1 MRGDAWGGGNG
12 SSSRVIRGGWG
23 GGRAGGCLTRERG
36 ARRYASNAR
45 ERSDESA
52 LGTFV
57 YQWEAAR
64 AGESVFTRENLLA
77 MRETESLVLGSS
89 YDAFCRLQY
98 DAMGAPVGC
107 VAHLSPLLYFFPSY
121 DASGKP
127 VYDGGG
133 DLVDDPDAVVRDL
146 FARNV
151 SAFGYFL
158 GDFDPSTN
166 VVGITR
172 AKYPIG
178 SPLKATSTGVNEEE
192 ALRSFL
198 DPIETAL
205 FRRYDMR
212 GNFVS
217 SPYMR
222 PTREKPPASM
232 ITRWDNEI
240 LRRRD
245 SARVISSDLAW
256 AIGSIAGVWLFM
268 VFNTGS
274 VFIATVG
281 MFEILASF
289 PIAILI
295 YRYVFRIGYLGS
307 IQALSIFICLG
318 IGADDV
324 FVYWDAFRQSAQR
337 ACSSGDSELHERLMS
352 SSTRASKAIFVTSL
366 TTTGAFLAT
375 AWSSITPLAGFG
387 ILSATMIA
395 VLFAMNI
402 VMFPAALVIY
412 ARYFE
417 RMRTFRCPC
426 IDRIKLMNDADGDVG
441 KAGKLCRIERFFN
454 GPFYDAINSRAVRFA
469 LISGFIVTFVFSS
482 RFCLRL
488 ETPSKL
494 EKWYDS
500 RHLSQRFVDREQ
512 ASFMPSDDDV
522 VVKVDIFWGLNGVD
536 MSGVNRWDL
545 NSRGR
550 LVLDSAFDVSPAASQ
565 AHVFEAC
572 LLLRST
578 SCFSPGCNDGRLT
591 RKVDCFME
599 AFREYVGPSN
609 FPVPQNKFFER
620 LWEFR
625 ASPAGASYAQQ
636 IGFRSDDHGNAELFF
651 VKVTATSTLQLQ
663 APASV
668 SRHVHDAFESF
679 IDDLNAAAP
688 PGVRSASQT
697 AYLAWTWMRMQ
708 ETLVENTFSGISI
721 CFCMSFI
728 VLCLST
734 GNVLVA
740 SICSLAVAGVVV
752 SVLGLGVE
760 RVMHWD
766 LGIRETIA
774 AVILI
779 GLSVDYGVHLGNAY
793 VEAPKSLRTREQRVR
808 YALTTMGVSIVGSA
822 ATTIIS
828 GSILWLCTLQFFA
841 KFAFLITTT
850 IASSII
856 WSLGFISLMLL
867 TLGPQGDDWKLRVML
882 DWARVRVR
890 TSLSFISRA

>member
-1 MRGDAWGGGNG
+1 M
-12 SSSRVIRGGWG
+12 
-23 GGRAGGCLTRERG
+23 
-36 ARRYASNAR
+36 
-45 ERSDESA
+45 
-52 LGTFV
+52 

-64 AGESVFTRENLLA
+64 AGESVFTKENLLA
-77 MRETESLVLGSS
+77 MREVEGLVLGSS
-89 YDAFCRLQY
+89 YDDFCRLEY
-98 DAMGAPVGC
+98 DAAGAPVGC
-107 VAHLSPLLYFFPSY
+107 VAHSSPLLYFFPSY
-121 DASGKP
+121 DASGNP

-133 DLVDDPDAVVRDL
+133 DLVDDPDAVVRDV

-151 SAFGYFL
+151 SRFRYFL
-158 GDFDPSTN
+158 GNFDPSTN

-178 SPLKATSTGVNEEE
+178 SPLNAASTGASEEE
-192 ALRSFL
+192 VLGSFL
-198 DPIETAL
+198 DPIEAAL

-222 PTREKPPASM
+222 PTRDKPPASL
-232 ITRWDNEI
+232 ITRWDNEL
-240 LRRRD
+240 LRQRD

-256 AIGSIAGVWLFM
+256 AIGSIVGVWIFM

-295 YRYVFRIGYLGS
+295 YRCIFRIEYIGS

-324 FVYWDAFRQSAQR
+324 FVYWDAFRQSSGR
-337 ACSSGDSELHERLMS
+337 AHSSGDSELHERLMI

-395 VLFAMNI
+395 VLFTMNI

-417 RMRTFRCPC
+417 HMRIFRWPFLNRSS
-426 IDRIKLMNDADGDVG
+426 IFHEDAEDEVDKTG
-441 KAGKLCRIERFFN
+441 KFCRIERFFN
-454 GPFYDAINSRAVRFA
+454 GPFYGAIESRVVRFV
-469 LISGFIVTFVFSS
+469 LISGFIIAFIFSS
-482 RFCLRL
+482 IFCLRL
-488 ETPSKL
+488 ETPSKV
-494 EKWYDS
+494 EKWYSS
-500 RHLSQRFVDREQ
+500 RHLSQRFIDREQ
-512 ASFMPSDDDV
+512 SSFMPSDDDI

-536 MSGVNRWDL
+536 ISGVNRWDL
-545 NSRGR
+545 TSRGR
-550 LVLDSAFDVSPAASQ
+550 LMLDPAFDVSPASSQ
-565 AHVFEAC
+565 AHIFEAC
-572 LLLRST
+572 LLLRSAA
-578 SCFSPGCNDGRLT
+578 CFSPGCNDGKLT
-591 RKVDCFME
+591 RKVECFME

-609 FPVPQNKFFER
+609 FPVPQNKFVER

-625 ASPAGASYAQQ
+625 TAPLGALYAEQ
-636 IGFRSDDHGNAELFF
+636 IGFHRDTDGNPELFF
-651 VKVTATSTLQLQ
+651 VKITATSTLQLQ

-668 SRHVHDAFESF
+668 SRYVHDAFESF
-679 IDDLNAAAP
+679 TDDLNAAAP

-708 ETLVENTFSGISI
+708 ETLIENTFSGISI

-734 GNVLVA
+734 GNILVA
-740 SICSLAVAGVVV
+740 SICSVSVAGVVV

-760 RVMHWD
+760 RVMRWD

-793 VEAPKSLRTREQRVR
+793 VEAPQSLRTRGQRVR
-808 YALTTMGVSIVGSA
+808 HALTTMGVSIVGSA

-850 IASSII
+850 IASSLI

-867 TLGPQGDDWKLRVML
+867 TLGPQGDDWKLRGML
-882 DWARVRVR
+882 DWMRVQ
-890 TSLSFISRA
+890 IRAH